1 MKLYLFLYTLRR
13 EVHCTRFTFV
23 TVSGLTNRLMRHQAL
38 QSVRNGHDSC
48 YGNRHS
54 TAVPPCHV
62 LALPRANPTKLPIS
76 RSAELALRLFELKL
90 KQPPPLPPPPPPPY
104 PSGFLRSLL
113 LSPKS
118 QVGFRIADPYRPPLC
133 KLRKISAPVASL
145 GACSSDRRG
154 FRSEGSVVEYLY
166 LFVVARFL

>member
-1 MKLYLFLYTLRR
+1 MRYNL
-13 EVHCTRFTFV
+13 FV
-23 TVSGLTNRLMRHQAL
+23 TGTTLATATDIAL
-38 QSVRNGHDSC
+38 LL
-48 YGNRHS
+48 
-54 TAVPPCHV
+54 PPCHV

-104 PSGFLRSLL
+104 LSGFLRSLL